1 MNEAAAPT
9 LATLRDRTWRR
20 FLRGP
25 DQALLDEL
33 YVPALAAALR
43 YDRCCAYFSSS
54 VLAAAARGFGA
65 FIERLIAL
73 AEAAPQPAVR
83 LIVNEEL
90 PEEDVRA
97 LIERGDTAA
106 LEAHLLKRLK
116 SPKDVLE
123 KERLGMLG
131 WLAKRGLLEVRV
143 GVMRFG
149 EGIVHAKFG
158 IVTDSAGDALV
169 FNGSG
174 NESAAGLRANYEEIE
189 ISTSWTDPE
198 RLAYFRSRFDDLW
211 NDLDATVH
219 TVPLPEAVRLKLIKF
234 APKELKSGEP
244 SNALARQRAEMLWRF
259 IAEAPYLENG
269 AAACDA
275 TAFVDMW
282 PHQRQVVEDTANAW
296 PSGRLLCDEVGM
308 GKTIEA
314 ILVLRRLLAG
324 RGVRRVLILLPAGL
338 QIQWQQEL
346 REKGG
351 LLFPRFDLV
360 KGLVWPD
367 GREERLADGLAEAL
381 RQDWLILSRETAR
394 SENSRPIVLTAEPWD
409 LVLLDEA
416 HAARRANQVETEF
429 NSATLLLELLRQLQ
443 LQRKARGLLLLSA
456 TPMQTHPWEPW
467 DLLAVLGEGGH
478 WLSEFCVVREYYR
491 AVVAVQNGRCTLPTA
506 KAAGVALALDPAV
519 EPPDVKPDL
528 KLADAQE
535 IANALAFARP
545 AEREAL
551 ARWMRRASPLA
562 RRMHRNTRETLR
574 RYHALGL
581 IDRPPA
587 RRRVQDELFDFQD
600 AAERRVYDAITR
612 YIERRFAELETE
624 KPGKGF
630 VMTVY
635 RRRAASS
642 PYALE
647 QSLKRRADGLR
658 RVAAR
663 QSADLYADI
672 ELDPRDRDDL
682 GDIDPS
688 GRVSAALP
696 SDPEIAKRELNDV
709 EGLLEQLLALGSRD
723 SKRDRFYDLLRHAT
737 DDGRAVLVFTE
748 YADTMHYLR
757 DQLVGHYGKQLG
769 CYSGDGGQRWNGERW
784 AGMPKDEIAR
794 LLQTG
799 ELKLLVCTDAASE
812 GLNLQAAGALI
823 NFDLPWNPSKVEQ
836 RIGRIDRIGQ
846 RHSEIR
852 IVNLFLKDSV
862 DEQVYRALRER
873 CGLFEHFVGRMQPVL
888 ATARRALL
896 DPREDALGAI
906 RRAADE
912 VDQEPLAAEAYVET
926 DALAAVGVEAPV
938 TRDDLCDALAVLNG
952 SFGVRARAVG
962 GQRFRISGIA
972 GELSLSEEAL
982 DRHEHTI
989 PLTPLSPVTAQI
1001 AAAMLR
1007 PGEGLPLVTA
1017 TAAAGSF
1024 RATEALWVGGQ
1035 QNERVTSYAQLRAL
1049 VGKWDGTYPDP
1060 KRRREAEDAARRAA
1074 EHRIEAAMACA
1085 NERERD
1091 GLARQLQAAR
1101 LRLLRELGKYLVSV
1115 GQGTDNLNEVLY
1127 RQLQRE
1133 DIVSRERLKRVLARL
1148 GVDYPDW
1155 PDYLLEELAA
1165 FDRRVT
1171 SNERRGRLIGK
1182 ELDAALADP
1191 RWRAAIQPN
1200 SGPVAN

>member
-1 MNEAAAPT
+1 MNEAAAPKT
-9 LATLRDRTWRR
+9 GLLRDRTWQR

-65 FIERLIAL
+65 LIERLIAL
-73 AEAAPQPAVR
+73 GEAAPRPAVR

-90 PEEDVRA
+90 AEEDVRA
-97 LIERGDTAA
+97 LIERGDTSA

-116 SPKDVLE
+116 RPADALE
-123 KERLGMLG
+123 KERLGMLA
-131 WLAKRGLLEVRV
+131 WLAKQGLLEVRV

-158 IVTDSAGDALV
+158 VVTDSAGDALV

-189 ISTSWTDPE
+189 VSTSWTDAD
-198 RLAYFRSRFDDLW
+198 RLAYFRNRFDDLW

-282 PHQRQVVEDTANAW
+282 PHQRQVIEDTANAW
-296 PSGRLLCDEVGM
+296 PAGRLLCDEVGM

-351 LLFPRFDLV
+351 LLFPRFDV
-360 KGLVWPD
+360 FKGLIWPD
-367 GREERLADGLAEAL
+367 GREERLEGGLAQAL
-381 RQDWLILSRETAR
+381 REDRLILSRETAR
-394 SENSRPIVLTAEPWD
+394 TENSRPTVLAAEPWD

-443 LQRKARGLLLLSA
+443 LQRKARGILLLSA

-467 DLLAVLGEGGH
+467 DLLTVLGEGGH
-478 WLSEFCVVREYYR
+478 WLSEFSVVRDYYR
-491 AVVAVQNGRCTLPTA
+491 AAVAVQQGRCTLPTA
-506 KAAGVALALDPAV
+506 KAAAVTLGLDPTAG
-519 EPPDVKPDL
+519 PPPERPELNPREVSEVAK
-528 KLADAQE
+528 
-535 IANALAFARP
+535 ALAFARP
-545 AEREAL
+545 AEREGL
-551 ARWMRRASPLA
+551 ARWMRRTSPLA
-562 RRMHRNTRETLR
+562 RRMHRNTRDTLR
-574 RYHALGL
+574 RYHAMGL

-587 RRRVQDELFDFQD
+587 KRLVHDELFDFQD

-612 YIERRFAELETE
+612 YIERRFAELENE

-647 QSLKRRADGLR
+647 QSLKRRAEGLR

-663 QSADLYADI
+663 QSVDLYADV

-682 GDIDPS
+682 GDIDPN

-696 SDPEIAKRELNDV
+696 TDPELARRELNDV
-709 EGLLEQLLALGSRD
+709 EGLLEQLEALLGRD
-723 SKRDRFYDLLRHAT
+723 SKRDKFYDLLRMVT
-737 DDGRAVLVFTE
+737 NDGRAVLVFTE

-757 DQLVGHYGKQLG
+757 DQLVGAYGKQLG

-784 AGMPKDEIAR
+784 VGMPKDEIAR
-794 LLQTG
+794 LLQNG
-799 ELKLLVCTDAASE
+799 ELMLLVCTDAASE

-846 RHSEIR
+846 RHPEIR

-862 DEQVYRALRER
+862 DEQVYSALRQR

-888 ATARRALL
+888 AAARKVLL
-896 DPREDALGAI
+896 DPTQDALSAI
-906 RRAADE
+906 RRAAED
-912 VDQEPLAAEAYVET
+912 VDQEPLAAETYVENEAQPT
-926 DALAAVGVEAPV
+926 TRVAPPIQLSDLRDALSA
-938 TRDDLCDALAVLNG
+938 LNG
-952 SFGVRARAVG
+952 SFGPQAKQVG
-962 GQRFRISGIA
+962 DERFRITSNA
-972 GELSLSEEAL
+972 GEFALSEEAL
-982 DRHEHTI
+982 DRDETAL
-989 PLTPLSPVTAQI
+989 PLTPLSPVVAEL
-1001 AAAMLR
+1001 AASLLR

-1017 TAAAGSF
+1017 TVASGAF
-1024 RATEALWVGGQ
+1024 RATESVWVGNQ
-1035 QNERVTSYAQLRAL
+1035 RAERVTSYAQLRAL
-1049 VGKWDGTYPDP
+1049 VNAWDGTYPDP
-1060 KRRREAEDAARRAA
+1060 RQRREAEEAARRAA
-1074 EHRIEAAMACA
+1074 EARVQAAMRRADEL
-1085 NERERD
+1085 EREAFSRQLD
-1091 GLARQLQAAR
+1091 AARQ
-1101 LRLLRELGKYLVSV
+1101 RLLRELGKYLVSV
-1115 GQGTDNLNEVLY
+1115 GQGTSNLNEVLF

-1133 DIVSRERLKRVLARL
+1133 DIASRERLKRVLERL
-1148 GVDYPDW
+1148 GVDYPQW
-1155 PDYLLEELAA
+1155 PEHLLEELAS
-1165 FDRRVT
+1165 FDRQVT
-1171 SNERRGRLIGK
+1171 PNERRGRLIGK

-1191 RWRAAIQPN
+1191 RWRA
-1200 SGPVAN
+1200 S